1 MHRSGGGG
9 CARGERLNR
18 SHADWS
24 QNRGRPLRAP
34 MRYEGLSRRVCR
46 ATRFRSALVCM
57 QVLTTAP
64 PPTRFRSALVCMQVL
79 TTAPPPTRFRSALV
93 CMQVLTTAPLPT
105 RFRRPV
111 PFAPFLRSVL
121 SLSTHAV
128 ILNRHTSP
136 FTVWAGVFVSGLDV
150 GIAGSRSTV
159 LGSASCR
166 ARACAV
172 WARVCA
178 QKRETRDTYRCNDQ
192 K

>member
-128 ILNRHTSP
+128 ILNRHVAIHSLGRSVRKRSGCRDRW
-136 FTVWAGVFVSGLDV
+136 FTFDRSWFSVVS
-150 GIAGSRSTV
+150 R
-159 LGSASCR
+159 
-166 ARACAV
+166 
-172 WARVCA
+172 ARVCGVG
-178 QKRETRDTYRCNDQ
+178 TRVCAKTRNTRHIPL
-192 K
+192 